1 MRENLKWLGYILQI
15 REDRMPKIVLINR
28 LSMAKQK
35 ADCPWLGWEDVI
47 KKDLKELRAF
57 WEIVKMEVLN
67 RLGWRKSGHSYGGLR
82 HLMLR

>member
-1 MRENLKWLGYILQI
+1 MQLRD
-15 REDRMPKIVLINR
+15 DRLRRIIFFGQPSR
-28 LSMAKQK
+28 AKQK
-35 ADCPWLGWEDVI
+35 VGRPRLDWEDVI